1 MREKERFEEICKI
14 TTDVL
19 NLPEGSL
26 KGKSRDINLC
36 LGRQVASVIAIK
48 NGIKRTTV
56 ADCLNKN
63 RTSTNYYTRK
73 HKTNFTGWIPYA
85 KAYVKVCKIL
95 EDIENSKNVFF
106 EKISIQKLLE
116 KEGVKQSKNPKM
128 IFTIKSGKV
137 KFNLLSDYSKFS
149 DDYSGI
155 KKALKG
161 YYYELNWKDLWKV
174 SCQALRF

>member
-73 HKTNFTGWIPYA
+73 HKTNFT
-85 KAYVKVCKIL
+85 
-95 EDIENSKNVFF
+95 
-106 EKISIQKLLE
+106 
-116 KEGVKQSKNPKM
+116 
-128 IFTIKSGKV
+128 
-137 KFNLLSDYSKFS
+137 
-149 DDYSGI
+149 
-155 KKALKG
+155 
-161 YYYELNWKDLWKV
+161 
-174 SCQALRF
+174 